1 MGDHPPIRRP
11 AASPATNAAARG
23 RHCNLQESLRSSDGD
38 NRPDR
43 RPPLAHLVIYVTSP
57 DPVTPED
64 QMRML
69 RLAVVGSLLSAPA
82 IAAAETNSS
91 SMEATYAAPVQGWMV
106 AERPGGVQ
114 TVRQV
119 LPADRGTDVIAAA
132 GDPLIIYVNKNGVTL
147 SPGDNDSR
155 TNRSTLVDQT
165 TAIPA
170 YTIGATQW
178 NQIMTCFRGMYEP
191 FNVTV
196 TDVDPGNVPHMESIV
211 TTLSSTIG
219 MDPNVGGVS
228 PYTIGCTA
236 IPNSIVFTFGQ
247 AFNNDPETICE
258 VMAQETAH
266 SIGLDHEML
275 ASDPLTYLQYNGLQS
290 FKDQTVSC
298 GEFQNRQCGLQG
310 ECGATQNSYQVLMT
324 RVGPGGGP
332 NGLPTVAI
340 TSRRSRS
347 RRRPTSPRAPTTSA
361 RSCTTTAARTPRRR
375 SPSPCSR
382 VRRIPIRTPA
392 ATATATA
399 TATTTIP
406 ARRSSPA
413 AARRPVAR
421 AVAPWRSSGSP
432 WLA

>member
-1 MGDHPPIRRP
+1 
-11 AASPATNAAARG
+11 
-23 RHCNLQESLRSSDGD
+23 
-38 NRPDR
+38 
-43 RPPLAHLVIYVTSP
+43 VIYVTSP
-57 DPVTPED
+57 DPLTPED

-69 RLAVVGSLLSAPA
+69 RLAVVGSLLSVPA
-82 IAAAETNSS
+82 IAAAENNSS
-91 SMEATYAAPVQGWMV
+91 SMEETYAAPVQGWMV

-119 LPADRGTDVIAAA
+119 LPADRGTNAIAAA

-170 YTIGATQW
+170 YSIGATQW
-178 NQIMTCFRGMYEP
+178 TQIMSCFRKMYEP

-298 GEFQNRQCGLQG
+298 GEFQNRACGLQG

-340 TSRRSRS
+340 TSPANGATVPPGFSVTADASDDGTVNRVELYVDGTLVSTKTTAPFTFQTASNLSEGAHQIRTVVYDDGSQNAEAIIS
-347 RRRPTSPRAPTTSA
+347 VTVQQGAPDPDPDTGGDGDGDGNGNNDDDPSPSELTGGCQTSGGTSGGGLALLGITLAGLIRRR
-361 RSCTTTAARTPRRR
+361 RR
-375 SPSPCSR
+375 
-382 VRRIPIRTPA
+382 
-392 ATATATA
+392 
-399 TATTTIP
+399 
-406 ARRSSPA
+406 
-413 AARRPVAR
+413 
-421 AVAPWRSSGSP
+421 
-432 WLA
+432 